1 MIDLAFWLRVSGHL
15 SILFWLTQVV
25 KYGEVLDTY
34 EDISDESIG
43 PLKLVAAIHHEV
55 DGLTLVCS
63 SHKVM
68 TALIIVSK
76 CCSVVFS
83 PIS

>member
-1 MIDLAFWLRVSGHL
+1 MK
-15 SILFWLTQVV
+15 ILVM
-25 KYGEVLDTY
+25 
-34 EDISDESIG
+34 ESIG
-43 PLKLVAAIHHEV
+43 PLKLVAAIYHEV

>member
-1 MIDLAFWLRVSGHL
+1 VM
-15 SILFWLTQVV
+15 
-25 KYGEVLDTY
+25 
-34 EDISDESIG
+34 ESIG
-43 PLKLVAAIHHEV
+43 PLKLVAAIYHEV

-63 SHKVM
+63 SHQVM

-76 CCSVVFS
+76 CGSVVFS

>member
-1 MIDLAFWLRVSGHL
+1 MK
-15 SILFWLTQVV
+15 ILVM
-25 KYGEVLDTY
+25 
-34 EDISDESIG
+34 ESIG

-68 TALIIVSK
+68 TALIIVK
-76 CCSVVFS
+76 VFFCSFLPNLIDGSFEAMKHVYGPAHDS
-83 PIS
+83 